1 MPTLTIRN
9 LPEDLTD
16 NLKQRAQRHGHS
28 MEQEVR
34 EILGRQ
40 LAARDDVLDQVAARW
55 EKLPARPSAKS
66 IQDWIKTARQGG
78 RP

>member
-1 MPTLTIRN
+1 MSTLTIRN
-9 LPEDLTD
+9 VPEEVTES
-16 NLKQRAQRHGHS
+16 LKQRAKRRGHS